1 MTKLTLS
8 RLLSLHLHL
17 FTATEDLLGTV
28 FSVED
33 DTEGRRHVTALHIVI
48 VVEILAAII
57 TFVTVNEIDFILL
70 SRFLPID
77 KWHVVWLFDGAEPWL
92 ACHELVTNL
101 GRFNKELVVTGELLL
116 TLFAFLG
123 LTSFLLFF
131 GLRIQFLTF
140 EF

>member
-1 MTKLTLS
+1 MARK
-8 RLLSLHLHL
+8 
-17 FTATEDLLGTV
+17 V
-28 FSVED
+28 
-33 DTEGRRHVTALHIVI
+33 
-48 VVEILAAII
+48 

-77 KWHVVWLFDGAEPWL
+77 ERLVVWLFDGAEPWFTR
-92 ACHELVTNL
+92 HELVTDL
-101 GRFNKELVVTGELLL
+101 GRFNKELIVTGELLL

-123 LTSFLLFF
+123 LTRFLLFF